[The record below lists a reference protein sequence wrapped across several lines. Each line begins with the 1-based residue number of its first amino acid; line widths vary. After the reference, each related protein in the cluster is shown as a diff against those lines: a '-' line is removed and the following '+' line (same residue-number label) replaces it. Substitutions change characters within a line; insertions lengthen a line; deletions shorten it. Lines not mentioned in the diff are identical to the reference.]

1 MCVLHASAHRVRISY
16 SGTYITSI
24 LDLHHPH
31 LCQEGPSRPQRRPR
45 IDDGPS
51 SAGDSPSR
59 IQALENHVRQLESR
73 LSAIEGRPADF
84 ASPSSSGP
92 QYSRTS
98 SPGRLGATAHSVE
111 LSSGNLAASNFPLR
125 LSPSGTTGLPEATDA
140 EHARQLWNVYLTD
153 IDPLLKLVNHQFV
166 EDTLLTY
173 PHTSAQGKAMLLA
186 IFFAI
191 RASRQAVPLSEY
203 QSSARA
209 LETALQAANVLSHPN
224 VTTLSAMTIYLTC
237 GRVNMDQDYL
247 RTMLSLLVQLATK
260 LHLGRDP
267 ESLGYLPSESEQRR
281 RLW

>member
-1 MCVLHASAHRVRISY
+1 M
-16 SGTYITSI
+16 
-24 LDLHHPH
+24 
-31 LCQEGPSRPQRRPR
+31 
-45 IDDGPS
+45 
-51 SAGDSPSR
+51 
-59 IQALENHVRQLESR
+59 
-73 LSAIEGRPADF
+73 
-84 ASPSSSGP
+84 
-92 QYSRTS
+92 
-98 SPGRLGATAHSVE
+98 E
-111 LSSGNLAASNFPLR
+111 LSSGSLAASNFPLR

-140 EHARQLWNVYLTD
+140 EHARRLWNVYLTD

-191 RASRQAVPLSEY
+191 RASRPAVPLSEY

-247 RTMLSLLVQLATK
+247 RTMLSLLIQLATK